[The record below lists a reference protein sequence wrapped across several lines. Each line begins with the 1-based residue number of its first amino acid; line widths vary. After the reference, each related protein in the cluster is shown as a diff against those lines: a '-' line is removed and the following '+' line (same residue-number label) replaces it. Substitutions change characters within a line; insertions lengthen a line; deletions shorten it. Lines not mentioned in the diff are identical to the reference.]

1 LKNGPEGKVSGN
13 LLSKSYDLPKEL
25 ETSTHHPSR
34 KLIIAHL
41 IGNFPEFFESYAET
55 QLTLSSGYI
64 P

>member
-1 LKNGPEGKVSGN
+1 MKPERKISGN

-25 ETSTHHPSR
+25 ETSTQNPSR

-41 IGNFPEFFESYAET
+41 ICNFPGFFESYAET
-55 QLTLSSGYI
+55 HLALNSGYI